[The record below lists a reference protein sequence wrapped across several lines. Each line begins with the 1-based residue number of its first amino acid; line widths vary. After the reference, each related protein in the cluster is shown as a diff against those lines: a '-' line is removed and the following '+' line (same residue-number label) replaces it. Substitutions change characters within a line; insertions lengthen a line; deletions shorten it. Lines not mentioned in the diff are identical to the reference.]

1 MIKLENR
8 LITTPSGFGG
18 AHTARH
24 FNGYFL
30 TIDDLAKLVL
40 DFEVDYNSKDIVN
53 TKSYIETWL
62 SKHEQTEKK

>member
-18 AHTARH
+18 AYIAES

-30 TIDDLAKLVL
+30 TIDDLTKLVL
-40 DFEVDYNSKDIVN
+40 DFEADYNSKDIVN
-53 TKSYIETWL
+53 TKSYIEEWL
-62 SKHEQTEKK
+62 KKHEQIVKK